1 MLAADRLATCDVQDP
16 EAGAPHSGAI
26 SASAG
31 FQSFAPSGAFSEKF
45 TLENSIKPSDV
56 CMGQRPDIAG
66 RLQRFANAG
75 LYGLLI
81 NPRAET
87 AP

>member
-1 MLAADRLATCDVQDP
+1 MLRQIARLLITCRSGWRP
-16 EAGAPHSGAI
+16 RYSGAI
-26 SASAG
+26 SASPD

-45 TLENSIKPSDV
+45 TLENSV
-56 CMGQRPDIAG
+56 AQR
-66 RLQRFANAG
+66 RLHGPTPRHSGAATA
-75 LYGLLI
+75 LI